1 MRETTDKETT
11 PPNERLV
18 AAAILQEQPETDDA
32 NGREAEETVKKH
44 TVMIGN
50 RAIQVVTQAAA
61 NVRPE
66 ILQQAAAG
74 SIAREIIAGI
84 DPKGRNFD
92 KQKFEDLDE
101 EGKSAVAVELIRAVG
116 HVQFKEAFPSY
127 FKRAAKDLVEKLIAA
142 GLGEV
147 VARYLPDFA
156 GTQIEKENIALLL
169 MKEKQGFR
177 VAMYRQIF
185 GKLSPEI
192 EKRIEDYM

>member
-1 MRETTDKETT
+1 MPETADTETT

-18 AAAILQEQPETDDA
+18 EAAILQDSPE
-32 NGREAEETVKKH
+32 EEPIKKH
-44 TVMIGN
+44 TVMIGS
-50 RAIQVVTQAAA
+50 RAIEVVTQAAA
-61 NVRPE
+61 NVKPE
-66 ILQQAAAG
+66 ILHQAAAG

-84 DPKGRNFD
+84 DPHGRNFD
-92 KQKFEDLDE
+92 KQKFEELDE
-101 EGKSAVAVELIRAVG
+101 EAKAAVAVELVRSVG

-127 FKRAAKDLVEKLIAA
+127 FKRAEKDLVEKLIAA

>member
-1 MRETTDKETT
+1 MPETADTETT

-18 AAAILQEQPETDDA
+18 EATILKDSSEEDPGTD
-32 NGREAEETVKKH
+32 REAEETVKKH
-44 TVMIGN
+44 TVMIGS
-50 RAIQVVTQAAA
+50 RAIEVVTQAAA

-92 KQKFEDLDE
+92 KQKFEELDE
-101 EGKSAVAVELIRAVG
+101 EGKTAVAVELIRAVG
-116 HVQFKEAFPSY
+116 LPQFKEAFPSY
-127 FKRAAKDLVEKLIAA
+127 FKGAAKDLVEKLITA
-142 GLGEV
+142 GLGEA
-147 VARYLPDFA
+147 VARYLSDFTGA
-156 GTQIEKENIALLL
+156 QIERENIALLL

-177 VAMYRQIF
+177 VAMYRKNF